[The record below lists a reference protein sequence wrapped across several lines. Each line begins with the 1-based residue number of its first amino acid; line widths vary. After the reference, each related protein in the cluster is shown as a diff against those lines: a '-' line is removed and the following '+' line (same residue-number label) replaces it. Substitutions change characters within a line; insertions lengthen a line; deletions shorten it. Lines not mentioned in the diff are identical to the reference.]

1 MILNFC
7 QTHRQPDP
15 TFEGR
20 VNNIPVI
27 FGRGRTRG
35 AEAFIMCNGRR
46 TEVLYNLH
54 YEVIN
59 GSRVPQV
66 CDMVQN
72 GYRIGYI
79 YPKVVPKKKFLCFSI
94 GYGYYEYMFNNKNF
108 RVYEVGLGDDQHYYC
123 VYHNDVTVAIIH
135 KLDLTIDYLD
145 QYIIYAENPA
155 DMEALCSLAI
165 YIDIS
170 EYPDYNK
177 HSGHLRENEAT
188 LTIDPD
194 LNEMYDPT
202 FIPRIINMG

>member
-79 YPKVVPKKKFLCFSI
+79 YP
-94 GYGYYEYMFNNKNF
+94 N
-108 RVYEVGLGDDQHYYC
+108 YC

-188 LTIDPD
+188 VTIDPD